1 MAVLAVSSCS
11 PFGATQLL
19 PTRAGEIVTKAK
31 SMAAVMFSV
40 YFFIFFYFLPAVVP
54 SGYFYIMA
62 KIAFCLIIPIFIFA
76 KV

>member
-40 YFFIFFYFLPAVVP
+40 YFFIFFLLSSGGGTIRLFLYHGKD
-54 SGYFYIMA
+54 SF
-62 KIAFCLIIPIFIFA
+62 FA
-76 KV
+76 L